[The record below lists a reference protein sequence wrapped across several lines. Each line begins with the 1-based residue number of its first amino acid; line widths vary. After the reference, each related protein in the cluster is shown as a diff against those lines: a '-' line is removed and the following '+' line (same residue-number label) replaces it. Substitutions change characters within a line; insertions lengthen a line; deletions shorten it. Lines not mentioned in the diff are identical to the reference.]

1 MTISRCRSR
10 SRAIAASPRHG
21 VLSVAIF
28 VLVAQ
33 LFLTTA
39 HIHVDEEGWVE
50 FPLTQISPS
59 GPAAHIHAHHHGS
72 APEESAADVPDG
84 HHDSKR
90 PDCQICQ
97 SVPVVSASLA
107 MAPVELPR
115 PPCEPAIGQMASADR
130 VAITEPFSRPR
141 PRAPPPLA

>member
-1 MTISRCRSR
+1 MMKNRRRLRTSTG
-10 SRAIAASPRHG
+10 AASPRHG

-97 SVPVVSASLA
+97 SVPVVSAYQA

-115 PPCEPAIGQMASADR
+115 PPREPAIGQMASADC
-130 VAITEPFSRPR
+130 VAVAEPFSRPR
-141 PRAPPPLA
+141 PRAPPSLA